1 MKSRHSG
8 VGRALYEAIER
19 VSRAQHIQSLCACI
33 GVPDGPGDEYLTT
46 NSIDFHS
53 HMGYRM
59 VGEFQRCGYKFGR
72 WYNMAWMEKH
82 IGDHPQH
89 PEPVIAFP
97 QLRDSL

>member
-1 MKSRHSG
+1 M
-8 VGRALYEAIER
+8 
-19 VSRAQHIQSLCACI
+19 
-33 GVPDGPGDEYLTT
+33 PDGADDDYLTR
-46 NSIDFHS
+46 NSIDFHA

-59 VGEFQRCGYKFGR
+59 VGEFRRCGYKFGR

-82 IGDHPQH
+82 IGDHPQD